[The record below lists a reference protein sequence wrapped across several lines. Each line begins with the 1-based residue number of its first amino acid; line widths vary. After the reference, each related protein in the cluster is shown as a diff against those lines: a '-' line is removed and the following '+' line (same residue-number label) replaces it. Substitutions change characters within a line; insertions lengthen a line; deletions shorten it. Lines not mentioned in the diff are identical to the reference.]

1 MDALKAGRIALVA
14 LANNHIYDYGADG
27 LEETLATCNDSG
39 IQPVGAEKDLKS
51 SQETFFEE
59 VKGKTI
65 GIVNFAENGW
75 SNANGSQ
82 GGSNPMDAIDN
93 TYQIRE
99 ASEKADISLV
109 IMSETA
115 MQVQE

>member
-1 MDALKAGRIALVA
+1 MQRFWYPTGWGRKGFKVFTG
-14 LANNHIYDYGADG
+14 N
-27 LEETLATCNDSG
+27 
-39 IQPVGAEKDLKS
+39 
-51 SQETFFEE
+51 FFYE
-59 VKGKTI
+59 VKGKTL